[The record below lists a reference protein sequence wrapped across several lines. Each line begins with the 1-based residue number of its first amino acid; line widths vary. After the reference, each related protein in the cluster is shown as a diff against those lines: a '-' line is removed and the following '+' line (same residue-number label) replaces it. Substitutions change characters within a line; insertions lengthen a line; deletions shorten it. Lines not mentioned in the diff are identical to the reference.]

1 MLEARQL
8 RLTLAD
14 QAAKRPFRPAPMV
27 TILAGIDLGLDA
39 GESLGIVG
47 ESGSGKT
54 SLGRTLIR
62 LYRPTGGRLIFEGR
76 DITDLAERE
85 LRPLRQ
91 RMQFIFQDPLSALN
105 PRHRI
110 ATILAKPLIAFGHA
124 RSVTAARLRAGE
136 LLERVGLPPALLRRF
151 PHELS
156 GGQRQRIG
164 IARAIALGPRLVV
177 ADEITSG
184 LDVST
189 QAQILTL
196 LHELRRDLG
205 LALIFISH
213 DLSTVR
219 IVCDRVLVLRQ
230 GEAVET
236 GPCAEIFAAPKHP
249 YTRMLLDSIPLPEV
263 DPGWLD
269 RTPAHRVTG
278 AAGRLHQDS

>member
-1 MLEARQL
+1 MLEAHGL
-8 RLTLAD
+8 SLALPD
-14 QAAKRPFRPAPMV
+14 RAAKRAFGPSPRVA
-27 TILAGIDLGLDA
+27 ILHNIELRLAA

-62 LYRPTGGRLIFEGR
+62 LYRPTGGRLLFEGR
-76 DITDLAERE
+76 DITHLAERH
-85 LRPLRQ
+85 LRPLRE
-91 RMQFIFQDPLSALN
+91 RMQFIFQDPLSAFN

-110 ATILAKPLIAFGHA
+110 ATILTRPLVAFGRA
-124 RSVTAARLRAGE
+124 GSAKAARRHAAG
-136 LLERVGLPPALLRRF
+136 LLDRVGLSQSLLDRY
-151 PHELS
+151 PHQLS

-164 IARAIALGPRLVV
+164 IARAIALEPHLVV

-196 LHELRRDLG
+196 LRTLKRDLG

-213 DLSTVR
+213 DLSIVR
-219 IVCDRVLVLRQ
+219 ILCDRVLVLRQ

-236 GPCAEIFAAPKHP
+236 GSCAEVFAAPRHP
-249 YTRMLLDSIPLPEV
+249 YTRMLLDSIPLPEIE
-263 DPGWLD
+263 PGWLD
-269 RTPAHRVTG
+269 RAPAPP
-278 AAGRLHQDS
+278 L

>member
-1 MLEARQL
+1 MLEADGLALALPDRAQRRPL
-8 RLTLAD
+8 R
-14 QAAKRPFRPAPMV
+14 RAPMMP
-27 TILAGIDLGLDA
+27 ILRGIDLRLEA
-39 GESLGIVG
+39 GQSLGIVG

-62 LYRPTGGRLIFEGR
+62 LYRPTGGRLRFENR
-76 DITDLAERE
+76 DITDLAEAE
-85 LRPLRQ
+85 LRPLRE

-105 PRHRI
+105 PRQRI
-110 ATILAKPLIAFGHA
+110 GTLLTRPLVAFGRA
-124 RSVTAARLRAGE
+124 GSAKAARAHAAG
-136 LLERVGLPPALLRRF
+136 LLERVGLSEALLDRF
-151 PHELS
+151 PHQLS

-164 IARAIALGPRLVV
+164 IARAIALAPRLVV

-196 LHELRRDLG
+196 LRALKRDLG

-219 IVCDRVLVLRQ
+219 ILCDRVLVLRQ

-236 GPCAEIFAAPKHP
+236 GPCAELFASPKHP
-249 YTRMLLDSIPLPEV
+249 YTRMLLDSIPLPEI
-263 DPGWLD
+263 DPGWL
-269 RTPAHRVTG
+269 
-278 AAGRLHQDS
+278 GRQ

>member
-1 MLEARQL
+1 MLEADG
-8 RLTLAD
+8 LALALPD
-14 QAAKRPFRPAPMV
+14 RAQRRPFRRAPLMP
-27 TILAGIDLGLDA
+27 ILRGIDLHLEA

-62 LYRPTGGRLIFEGR
+62 LYRPTGGRLRFENR
-76 DITDLAERE
+76 DITDLAEAE
-85 LRPLRQ
+85 LRPLRE
-91 RMQFIFQDPLSALN
+91 RMQFIFHDPLSALN
-105 PRHRI
+105 PRQRI
-110 ATILAKPLIAFGHA
+110 GTLLTRPLIAFG
-124 RSVTAARLRAGE
+124 RAGSSRSARAQAAG
-136 LLERVGLPPALLRRF
+136 LLERVGLSEVLLDRY
-151 PHELS
+151 PHQLS

-164 IARAIALGPRLVV
+164 IARAIALAPRLVL

-196 LHELRRDLG
+196 LRTLKRDLG

-219 IVCDRVLVLRQ
+219 ILCDRVLVLRQ

-236 GPCAEIFAAPKHP
+236 GPCAELFASPQHP
-249 YTRMLLDSIPLPEV
+249 YTRMLLDSIPLPEI

-269 RTPAHRVTG
+269 RVP
-278 AAGRLHQDS
+278 